1 MGVLRH
7 SALVVLITSVS
18 VPHHLMAQSPVS
30 SPQVG
35 GSIDH
40 PNYAMRVCASDP
52 KSNVG
57 VFWIILPEDA
67 GAKKIRQVWNRGSH
81 FEEKKETDDPTLP
94 SARAQKNR
102 PDRTEPLD
110 LFFHLS
116 GFPEKG
122 FVVVRVVAPKNR
134 NYRFYVDKAAH
145 IYGVGQVD
153 PSKEGF
159 CQVEGR
165 YPTKTS
171 TSQRSVTSF
180 VIDREQFP
188 LNTCEDFNIV
198 VEDAVGDPTTHRNV
212 RYIDPKVHND
222 GSPLAPCGIEP
233 AKPGS

>member
-1 MGVLRH
+1 MFRHGV
-7 SALVVLITSVS
+7 ALVLITAVS
-18 VPHHLMAQSPVS
+18 APHYVLAQPPVS
-30 SPQVG
+30 SPEVG
-35 GSIDH
+35 GAIDH
-40 PNYAMRVCASDP
+40 PNYAMRLCTSDP

-57 VFWIILPEDA
+57 VFWIILPQDA
-67 GAKKIRQVWNRGSH
+67 GGKKGRQVWNRGSH
-81 FEEKKETDDPTLP
+81 FEEKKDTDDPTLP

-102 PDRTEPLD
+102 PDRAEPFD

-122 FVVVRVVAPKNR
+122 PVVVRVVAPKNR
-134 NYRFYVDKAAH
+134 NYRFYVDKGAH

-153 PSKEGF
+153 PSKNGF

-165 YPTKTS
+165 YPTKAS

-198 VEDAVGDPTTHRNV
+198 VEDAVGGETSHRGV

-222 GSPLAPCGIEP
+222 GSPLAPCDIEP
-233 AKPGS
+233 TKQGN